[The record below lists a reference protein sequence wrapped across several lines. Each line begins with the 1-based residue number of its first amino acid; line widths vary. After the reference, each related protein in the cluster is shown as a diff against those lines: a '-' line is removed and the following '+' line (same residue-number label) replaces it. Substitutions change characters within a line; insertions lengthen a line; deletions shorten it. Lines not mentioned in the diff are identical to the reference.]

1 MLKLLRYLRPYWFW
15 VLLAPLAMALEVRM
29 DLYQPELMSRIIDDG
44 ISAGDTAAILA
55 IGWRMLFF
63 AFLGLLGGFACTYCS
78 SRAALNFGID
88 LRQALFR
95 RVLGLSFADADRF
108 TTGSLVTRTV
118 NDVRVMQ
125 SVVIMATRMLVRAPL
140 MLVGSIVLVC
150 VTDARVALP
159 ILAAAPILAWMVV
172 SRVRRMRP
180 MFRKM
185 QTRIDDLNAV
195 MQENLTGI
203 RVVKSFTAEER
214 EMDRFRAANDGLC
227 ETGLETGRIMITF
240 GPLISLVQQSAV
252 IAILFLAARDASLHL
267 LLVGQIVA
275 IVNYATQVMMA
286 LVMVSF
292 QLMHFSRAQVS
303 AQRINEVLDSVPS
316 IEGGTS
322 RESPSDGSVSFR
334 GVSFAYPGASGPP
347 ALADIDLDIPAGG
360 HVAVLGSTG
369 SGKTTLLHLVP
380 RFHDA
385 TGGAVLVGGRDVRDY
400 ALDPLRGSIGLVM
413 QDIRLFSG
421 TIAENLRWGRADAT
435 QEDIERATRIAQAH
449 EFIQSLPQGYDTPVA
464 EGGTTLSGGQ
474 RQRIAI
480 ARALVRQPK
489 ILLFDDCTSALDTVT
504 ERRLLDALRRE
515 LRGVTVVRIAQ
526 RVSSVTDADRI
537 VVLDNGRIVGNAPHA
552 ELVRDC
558 PTYREILDSQQA
570 PESAA

>member
-55 IGWRMLFF
+55 IGWRMLLF

>member
-55 IGWRMLFF
+55 IGWRMLLF

-88 LRQALFR
+88 LRKALFG

-125 SVVIMATRMLVRAPL
+125 SVVIMATRMLIRAPL
-140 MLVGSIVLVC
+140 LLVGSIVLVC

-159 ILAAAPILAWMVV
+159 ILAAAPVLAWMVV

-214 EMDRFRAANDGLC
+214 EMERFRAANEGLC

-316 IEGGTS
+316 IEGGAS
-322 RESPSDGSVSFR
+322 REPPSDGSISFR

-435 QEDIERATRIAQAH
+435 QEDIERAARIAQAH
-449 EFIQSLPQGYDTPVA
+449 EFIQGLPQGYDTPVA

>member
-1 MLKLLRYLRPYWFW
+1 
-15 VLLAPLAMALEVRM
+15 M
-29 DLYQPELMSRIIDDG
+29 DLMQPAMMSRIIDEG
-44 ISAGDTAAILA
+44 IQAGDQAAILA
-55 IGWRMLFF
+55 VGGRMVLF
-63 AFLGLLGGFACTYCS
+63 ALLGLLGGCACTYCS
-78 SRAALNFGID
+78 ARAALNFGID
-88 LRQALFR
+88 LRKALFG
-95 RVLGLSFADADRF
+95 RVLGLSFADSDRF

-125 SVVIMATRMLVRAPL
+125 SVVVMITRFLVRAPL

-150 VTDARVALP
+150 ITDARVSLP

-172 SRVRRMRP
+172 SRVRQMRP
-180 MFRKM
+180 MFGKM
-185 QTRIDDLNAV
+185 QTRIDDVNAV
-195 MQENLTGI
+195 MQENLAGI

-214 EMDRFRAANDGLC
+214 ELARFRVANEGLC
-227 ETGLETGRIMITF
+227 ETGLETGRIMVGF
-240 GPLISLVQQSAV
+240 RPLISIVQQGAV
-252 IAILFLAARDASLHL
+252 IAILFLAARDASRQL

-303 AQRINEVLDSVPS
+303 AQRINEVLDSVPTVT
-316 IEGGTS
+316 EGDW
-322 RESPSDGSVSFR
+322 REPPPDGGISFR
-334 GVSFAYPGASGPP
+334 GVSFAYPGASDPP
-347 ALADIDLDIPAGG
+347 ALSDIDLDIAPGA

-369 SGKTTLLHLVP
+369 AGKTTLLHLVP

-385 TGGAVLVGGRDVRDY
+385 SGGTVLVGGRDVREY
-400 ALDPLRGSIGLVM
+400 AFDALRGSIGLVM

-421 TIAENLRWGRADAT
+421 TIAENLRWGRPDASD
-435 QEDIERATRIAQAH
+435 EEIERAARIAQAH
-449 EFIQSLPQGYDTPVA
+449 EFIARLPQGYDTPVA
-464 EGGTTLSGGQ
+464 EGGITLSGGQ

-480 ARALVRQPK
+480 ARALVRRPK

-504 ERRLLDALRRE
+504 ERRLLDAMRRE

-537 VVLDNGRIVGNAPHA
+537 VVLDNGRVVGNAPHA
-552 ELVRDC
+552 ALVRDC
-558 PTYREILDSQQA
+558 PTYREILESQQSPA
-570 PESAA
+570 NAA

>member
-29 DLYQPELMSRIIDDG
+29 DLYQPELMSRIIDHG

-55 IGWRMLFF
+55 IGWRMLLF

-159 ILAAAPILAWMVV
+159 ILAAAPVLAWMVV

-214 EMDRFRAANDGLC
+214 ELDRFRAANDGLC

-316 IEGGTS
+316 IEGGDS
-322 RESPSDGSVSFR
+322 REPPLDGSVSFR

-385 TGGAVLVGGRDVRDY
+385 TGGTVLVGGRDVRDY

-435 QEDIERATRIAQAH
+435 QEDIERAARIAQAH
-449 EFIQSLPQGYDTPVA
+449 EFIQGLPQGYDTPVA

-526 RVSSVTDADRI
+526 RVSSVTDADCI